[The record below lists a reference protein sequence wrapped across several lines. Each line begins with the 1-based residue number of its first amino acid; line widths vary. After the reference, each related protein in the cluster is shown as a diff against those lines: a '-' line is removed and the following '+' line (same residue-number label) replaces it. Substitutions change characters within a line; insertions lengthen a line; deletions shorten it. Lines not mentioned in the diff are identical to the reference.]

1 MSNMKADE
9 GLVEDFYDDLK
20 KKDDILQEHIKLLID
35 LNIEVYTGKIT
46 EFKEYEKRCYQVLYK
61 LKEKCKERYI
71 ENELRDNFLS
81 YTNFNYLKE
90 KGARQ

>member
-1 MSNMKADE
+1 MKTDE
-9 GLVEDFYDDLK
+9 GLVEDFYNDLK

-61 LKEKCKERYI
+61 LKEKCKDRCTEF
-71 ENELRDNFLS
+71 ELRDNFLS
-81 YTNFNYLKE
+81 FTNFYYLKD